1 MYARPALQKDK
12 RMNRQIS
19 WLLMA
24 AMLLA
29 ACAEPAAIVK
39 DPLERV
45 SGKPL
50 KAHVRALAADKLEGR
65 RAGESGYDAA
75 ARYVADAFERYDLD
89 PGGTD
94 GWYQPVPLVGYQVDP
109 ESPAVVIFRDG
120 QPEPLAWRDDYGI
133 SPDKVRA
140 SNRVR
145 AEVVYVGYGVHAPD
159 FDYSDYDGIDVRGKI
174 VALFGGAPSL
184 MPHAERAFYASGRT
198 KAEEAV
204 ARGAVGS
211 IYLRS
216 RRIDEQSPWE
226 RYAERTGKKPSLA
239 WVSDTGA
246 ADYFPELRGEISI
259 SSDAARKLFEG
270 TPLSFEE
277 ARDFAEN
284 DSPAS
289 ASLGVEVSISG
300 MTDHERL
307 NSPNVI
313 GIVRGTDPQLADE
326 FVVYT
331 AHLDHI
337 GRDPAVES
345 GDNINNG
352 AYDNAMGVAIMLE
365 TAKIFAVNPPARSV
379 MFIAL
384 TAEESGLLGSDYFA
398 HHPTVPIDSIVANI
412 NLDMPLFLY
421 PVADLVAFGSEHS
434 SLEGDVALAARAEG
448 FTLTPNP
455 LPEEN
460 LFVRSDQYS
469 FVRQGV
475 PSIFLVPGFTSL
487 DPDINGEEQ
496 FRDHLKNHYHKP
508 SDDLSRPVHWPSVE
522 RFTRS
527 HIRIGYAVAN
537 ATARPTWNDGDFF
550 AKRFATR

>member
-1 MYARPALQKDK
+1 MNHRHYWLAVAALLIAGCVRPAEVL
-12 RMNRQIS
+12 
-19 WLLMA
+19 
-24 AMLLA
+24 
-29 ACAEPAAIVK
+29 K

-45 SGKPL
+45 SDGPL
-50 KAHVRALAADKLEGR
+50 KAHVRALAADELAGR
-65 RAGESGYDAA
+65 RAGEPGYDEA
-75 ARYVADAFERYDLD
+75 ARYVADAFERFGLE

-94 GWYQPVPLVGYQVDP
+94 SWYQPVPLVSYQIDP
-109 ESPAVVIFRDG
+109 GSPNVVFFRDG
-120 QPEPLAWRDDYGI
+120 RSRPLTWRDEYGI
-133 SPDKVRA
+133 SPDKVRP
-140 SNRVR
+140 SNEVR
-145 AEVVYVGYGVHAPD
+145 AEVVYVGYGVHAPG
-159 FDYSDYDGIDVRGKI
+159 FGYSDYDGVDVGGKI

-184 MPHAERAFYASGRT
+184 LPHAERAYYASGRT
-198 KAEEAV
+198 KSQEAV

-216 RRIDEQSPWE
+216 RRSDEQSPWE
-226 RYAERTGKKPSLA
+226 RYAKRTGKKPSLA

-246 ADYFPELRGEISI
+246 AADYFPELRGGISI
-259 SSDAARKLFEG
+259 SSDAAIALFDG
-270 TPLSFEE
+270 TPLSFDE
-277 ARDFAEN
+277 ARDFAES
-284 DSPAS
+284 DTPAS
-289 ASLGVEVSISG
+289 VSLGVEVSISG
-300 MTDHERL
+300 MTNHERL
-307 NSPNVI
+307 QSPNVI
-313 GIVRGTDPQLADE
+313 GIVRGTDRELADE

-337 GRDPAVES
+337 GIDVGVES

-352 AYDNAMGVAIMLE
+352 AYDNAMGIAIMLE
-365 TAKIFAVNPPARSV
+365 TAKIFADSPPARSV

-398 HHPTVPIDSIVANI
+398 HYPTVPIDNIVANI

-448 FTLTPNP
+448 FKLTPNP

-508 SDDLSRPVHWPSVE
+508 SDDLSRPVHWPSAE

-550 AKRFATR
+550 AERFATR